1 MMKPDHVSLLTSFF
15 VFLFSKAL
23 HMHKT
28 GVRMTNEVIRGGD
41 VMHTSRVDVFEFD
54 QQGTFHVPQSS
65 YKIYPGDSF
74 RTTCYYRDGSEFG
87 LGSDEEMCIAYVMYY
102 PAKKLPWF
110 GFPWLCSYGIDDY
123 FPSCSEDLI
132 DSELKDD
139 ADLERE
145 FGVGGE
151 CAANTP
157 SSAPASKFPTH
168 APTNAYPSHQPSPAS
183 FNPSLSTMPILNN
196 QQPSPAS
203 LNPSLSTMPT
213 LNNQQPSP
221 TSSNPSLSTMP
232 ILNNPTATQSPVPV
246 NPSAPSSSSDIEKPT
261 SSSALRPSENMWM
274 WSIFVSIANLFL
286 VFS

>member
-1 MMKPDHVSLLTSFF
+1 MMKTNNVSFLTSFF

-28 GVRMTNEVIRGGD
+28 GVRMTNEVIRGGE
-41 VMHTSRVDVFEFD
+41 VVHTSRVDVFEFD

-65 YKIYPGDSF
+65 YQIYPGDSF
-74 RTTCYYRDGSEFG
+74 RTTCMYRDGTEFG
-87 LGSDEEMCIAYVMYY
+87 LASDEEMCIAYVLYY
-102 PAKKLPWF
+102 PVKKLPYF
-110 GFPWLCSYGIDDY
+110 GFPWQCGYGIDDY

-132 DSELKDD
+132 ESELKDD

-145 FGVGGE
+145 FGVAGE

-183 FNPSLSTMPILNN
+183 S
-196 QQPSPAS
+196 
-203 LNPSLSTMPT
+203 NPSLSTMPT
-213 LNNQQPSP
+213 MNN
-221 TSSNPSLSTMP
+221 
-232 ILNNPTATQSPVPV
+232 PV

-286 VFS
+286 VCFW